1 MALHPYSGYSLRG
14 ALTSGM
20 CVGENGEGR
29 GPQWVC
35 VCMGAGRGRGPKEQ
49 GLGTRSPAPLPQ
61 TPGSWG
67 PGALIW
73 GAGIHAEEC
82 PPSSGLDP
90 VRKEINKKGGK
101 GGWGTKGLGYSV
113 HTKGPGGGGRVS
125 PGQAR
130 AGIRVSL
137 GLGPRCRGLRGLR

>member
-35 VCMGAGRGRGPKEQ
+35 VCMGAGRGRSLKEQ
-49 GLGTRSPAPLPQ
+49 GLGTRSPAPPQ

-67 PGALIW
+67 LGALIW
-73 GAGIHAEEC
+73 GAGIHAERTLC
-82 PPSSGLDP
+82 
-90 VRKEINKKGGK
+90 NK
-101 GGWGTKGLGYSV
+101 
-113 HTKGPGGGGRVS
+113 
-125 PGQAR
+125 
-130 AGIRVSL
+130 
-137 GLGPRCRGLRGLR
+137 

>member
-1 MALHPYSGYSLRG
+1 
-14 ALTSGM
+14 M

-49 GLGTRSPAPLPQ
+49 GLGTRSPAPLPD
-61 TPGSWG
+61 PSFLGSRG
-67 PGALIW
+67 PDLGCRDTCR
-73 GAGIHAEEC
+73 EEC
-82 PPSSGLDP
+82 PPSNGLDP

-113 HTKGPGGGGRVS
+113 QTKGPGG
-125 PGQAR
+125 
-130 AGIRVSL
+130 
-137 GLGPRCRGLRGLR
+137 